1 MASSLLREQM
11 GIKTLVVG
19 DPHLQ
24 VQKINDAR
32 KFIERLYPIAV
43 EHEMLILLG
52 DLFHTFAVVRSEV
65 LSLWNEFFDHIYKRL
80 NVVALVG
87 NHDYA
92 GQSGGSHALEVFKG
106 KINVV
111 DRLGSFAGIYY
122 LPFIRDNALF
132 ELQCRGLPRESVLIC
147 HQSFA
152 GAAFDNGYYDPQ
164 GAKTDCVSHLGAVIS
179 GHIHTQQKIGNIWY
193 PGTPFQHT
201 FAEAGQEKRVFTIHL
216 SQTGYT
222 LIKEHDLGMPRFEII
237 QVKDLNKP
245 LVEALLD
252 VLPIPESTVS
262 YRISGRGSPQEIA
275 DFWKT
280 PQAKA
285 FRTGARRVVDALIP
299 DRGAV
304 NLPGSNGK
312 TKREK
317 LESFIR
323 GKKWRTSEDELC
335 DKAAALAFRG

>member
-1 MASSLLREQM
+1 M

-24 VQKINDAR
+24 VQKLDDAR
-32 KFIERLYPIAV
+32 KFIEKLYALAI
-43 EHEMLILLG
+43 EHELLVLLG

-65 LSLWNEFFDHIYKRL
+65 LSVWNEFFHHIHNRL
-80 NVVALVG
+80 DIIALVG

-106 KINVV
+106 RIHVIDNKVP
-111 DRLGSFAGIYY
+111 SCFSGIYY
-122 LPFIRDNALF
+122 LPFIRDNKEF
-132 ELQCRGLPRESVLIC
+132 ESACRMVPSQAMFFC
-147 HQSFA
+147 HQSFQ
-152 GAAFDNGYYDPQ
+152 GASFDNGYFDPN
-164 GAKTDCVSHLGAVIS
+164 GADPACVKHLGAVIS
-179 GHIHTQQKIGNIWY
+179 GHIHTRQTIGNIWY
-193 PGTPFQHT
+193 PGTPFQHS
-201 FAEAGQEKRVFTIHL
+201 FAEAGHEKRVFTIHL

-237 QVKDLNKP
+237 QVKDATKP
-245 LVEALLD
+245 LVDGLLE
-252 VLPIPESTVS
+252 VLPQPESSVS
-262 YRISGRGSPQEIA
+262 YRISGRGSPQDIA
-275 DFWKT
+275 EFWKT

-285 FRTGARRVVDALIP
+285 LRSGARRVVDALIP
-299 DRGAV
+299 ERGAV

-323 GKKWRTSEDELC
+323 GKKWRIPEDELC
-335 DKAAALAFRG
+335 DKAADLVFR

>member
-1 MASSLLREQM
+1 M
-11 GIKTLVVG
+11 GIKALVVG

-24 VQKINDAR
+24 VQKIEDGR
-32 KFIERLYPIAV
+32 KFIERLYPLAV

-65 LSLWNEFFDHIYKRL
+65 LALWNEFFKHVEKRMH
-80 NVVALVG
+80 VVALVG

-106 KINVV
+106 RIEVV
-111 DRLGSFAGIYY
+111 DSKLPSCFAGIYF
-122 LPFIRDNALF
+122 LPFFRDNKEF
-132 ELQCRGLPRESVLIC
+132 ESACLSLPNDAMLVC
-147 HQSFA
+147 HQSFT
-152 GAAFDNGYYDPQ
+152 GATFDNGYYDPH
-164 GAKTDCVSHLGAVIS
+164 GADPSCVKHLGSVIS
-179 GHIHTQQKIGNIWY
+179 GHIHTQQRIGNIWY

-222 LIKEHDLGMPRFEII
+222 LNKEHNLGMPRFEIV
-237 QVKDLNKP
+237 QVKDATKP
-245 LVEALLD
+245 LCEGLLE
-252 VLPIPESTVS
+252 VLPSPEPGVS

-285 FRTGARRVVDALIP
+285 FRSGARRVVDALIP
-299 DRGAV
+299 ERGAV
-304 NLPGSNGK
+304 NLPGSAGK

-335 DKAAALAFRG
+335 NKAAALAFRG